1 MESEKIALFI
11 KKIRTDNNLTQK
23 DLADKY
29 GVTYQAVSK
38 WENCKNL
45 PDISLLVQMAK
56 DYNVDL
62 ADVLNIDIKKNERK
76 TNLKYILIILGIA
89 LAIGI
94 IIFIILKNSNSSF
107 EFKTIKS
114 TCSDFNVFGSIAYD
128 SKKSS
133 IYIANID
140 YCGSDDSNV
149 YQELTC
155 SLYEKN
161 DNTITE
167 ISKCDV
173 KNNIT
178 LEEYLKNIKFNI
190 DDYEK
195 KCKTYGDD
203 SLYLEINA
211 YNENN
216 HAKTYKIPLS
226 VDKNC

>member
-1 MESEKIALFI
+1 MDNEKIAEFI

-29 GVTYQAVSK
+29 SVTYQAVSK
-38 WENCKNL
+38 WENAKNI
-45 PDISLLVQMAK
+45 PDLSLLIQMAN

-62 ADVLNIDIKKNERK
+62 SNILNIDIKNNKKDNK
-76 TNLKYILIILGIA
+76 LKYIYIIIGLILIV
-89 LAIGI
+89 GI
-94 IIFIILKNSNSSF
+94 IIFIIFNNNSSF
-107 EFKTIKS
+107 ELKTIKS
-114 TCSDFNVFGSIAYD
+114 TCSDFEVFGSVAYD

-133 IYIANID
+133 IYIANIN
-140 YCGSDDSNV
+140 YCGKEDSNI
-149 YQELTC
+149 YQKLTC

-161 DNTITE
+161 NNTITE
-167 ISKCDV
+167 ISVCDS
-173 KNNIT
+173 KNDIT

-203 SLYLEINA
+203 TLYLEINA
-211 YNENN
+211 YNEDNFT
-216 HAKTYKIPLS
+216 KTYKIPLS

>member
-1 MESEKIALFI
+1 MESEKIAEFI
-11 KKIRTDNNLTQK
+11 KKIRKDNKLTQK

-38 WENCKNL
+38 WENAKNL

-62 ADVLNIDIKKNERK
+62 SSILNIDIKEDKKNNK
-76 TNLKYILIILGIA
+76 LKYI
-89 LAIGI
+89 
-94 IIFIILKNSNSSF
+94 FIIMGVFILIGLLVFVIIKSSNSSF

-114 TCSDFNVFGSIAYD
+114 TCSDFQVFGSLAYD

-133 IYIANID
+133 IYISSIN
-140 YCGSDDSNV
+140 YCGEDDLNV

-161 DNTITE
+161 NNTITE

-203 SLYLEINA
+203 TLYLEINA
-211 YNENN
+211 YNESN